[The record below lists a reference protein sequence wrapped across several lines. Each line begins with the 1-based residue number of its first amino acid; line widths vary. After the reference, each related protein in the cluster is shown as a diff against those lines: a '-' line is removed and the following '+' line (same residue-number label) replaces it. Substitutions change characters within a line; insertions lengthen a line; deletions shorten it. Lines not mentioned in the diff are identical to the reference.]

1 MNMKRNALFVAGIV
15 AVAALIHVLE
25 KPRTERN
32 PTTMSAG
39 ILELNDSNFAAETQ
53 SGIVLVDFWAP
64 WCGPCRMQGP
74 ILEQIV
80 GKVAGAKIAKL
91 NVDDAGAVAAKFGVQ
106 SIPTLLV
113 FKDGRIVQQ
122 FVGVQQAPTLI
133 AALEAAQ

>member
-1 MNMKRNALFVAGIV
+1 
-15 AVAALIHVLE
+15 
-25 KPRTERN
+25 
-32 PTTMSAG
+32 MSAG
-39 ILELNDSNFAAETQ
+39 ILELNDSNFAAETKV
-53 SGIVLVDFWAP
+53 GTVLVDFWAP

-91 NVDDAGAVAAKFGVQ
+91 NVDEAPAVAAQFGVQ

-113 FKDGRIVQQ
+113 LKDGRTVQQ

-133 AALEAAQ
+133 SALEAAQ